1 MAGILNFSNY
11 LGGADNIQIEQTF
24 PSDQKTFV
32 YNYGQD
38 ITDWQFHLDYQTVV
52 ADTVAFDRVT
62 GEPNFAATTI
72 IGSFPSGVID
82 TSTYVTVTD
91 PANGIVAITI
101 PANLYTG
108 SIIPDARKH
117 NPITIV
123 GVTWTVPSTPPQIS
137 THRWAF
143 IQSYE
148 PGVNASDPVLDNNYT
163 PISIG
168 A

>member
-11 LGGADNIQIEQTF
+11 LGGADNIQIEQAF

-38 ITDWQFHLDYQTVV
+38 IADWEFHLDYQTVV
-52 ADTVAFDRVT
+52 ADTIAFDRLT

-72 IGSFPSGVID
+72 IGSFPNGVID

-91 PANGIVAITI
+91 VGAGIVAITV

-108 SIIPDARKH
+108 AIIPDARNH
-117 NPITIV
+117 NPIVIV
-123 GVTWTVPSTPPQIS
+123 GVTWTQPATPPQIS

-143 IQSYE
+143 IQAWE
-148 PGVNASDPVLDNNYT
+148 PGVPPGDPVLENDYT
-163 PISIG
+163 SLVG
-168 A
+168 G